1 MSTFLSNL
9 FKMRKFVLF
18 VFPLFLL
25 SSCIDLIDD
34 LTINKDGSGILK
46 ITINVSK
53 SKLKVNS
60 LLALDSLN
68 GQRVPKI
75 GEISEKIDF
84 YADKIREKDGI
95 KNVTIS
101 KNLDDFIF
109 KFNIDFSNIEKLELA
124 LKEVLN
130 EENSS
135 WVNFEFDWIKWE
147 NNTLTRN
154 NLKIPASQLRRL
166 KAEDVEAL
174 KNGSYVSITRFQ
186 EPIIE
191 FSNDM
196 SKLSTDQRALMI
208 KTSAYGLAEN
218 TQLLKNTIKVK
229 Y

>member
-1 MSTFLSNL
+1 
-9 FKMRKFVLF
+9 MRKFVLF

-186 EPIIE
+186 DPIIE
-191 FSNDM
+191 FSNDL

>member
-1 MSTFLSNL
+1 
-9 FKMRKFVLF
+9 MRKFVLF

>member
-46 ITINVSK
+46 ITINISK

-68 GQRVPKI
+68 GQRIPKI

-84 YADKIREKDGI
+84 YAEKIREKEGI
-95 KNVTIS
+95 TSVVVTKNT
-101 KNLDDFIF
+101 DDFIF
-109 KFNIDFSNIEKLELA
+109 KFNIDFASIEKLEQA

-135 WVNFEFDWIKWE
+135 WVNFDFDWVKWE

-154 NLKIPASQLRRL
+154 NIQIPTSQLRRL
-166 KAEDVEAL
+166 KAEDIEAL

-186 EPIIE
+186 DPIIE
-191 FSNDM
+191 FSNDL

-229 Y
+229 H

>member
-186 EPIIE
+186 DPIIE
-191 FSNDM
+191 FSNDL